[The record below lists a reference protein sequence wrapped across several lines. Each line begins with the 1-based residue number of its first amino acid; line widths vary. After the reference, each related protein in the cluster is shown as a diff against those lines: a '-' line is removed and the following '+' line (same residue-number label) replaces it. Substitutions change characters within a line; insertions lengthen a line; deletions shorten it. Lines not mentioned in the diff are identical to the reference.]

1 MSARILRCLDLC
13 EASGL
18 FHLEAIER
26 GRCSAG
32 VLLSPGPLHVAGC
45 KPSVSMYFNEDGV
58 TFSLGG
64 TMPIDADGIAKY
76 AATLT
81 RVAALARECDRVMG
95 GGE

>member
-1 MSARILRCLDLC
+1 MTARILKCLDLC

-18 FHLEAIER
+18 FYLEAIER
-26 GRCSAG
+26 ARCSAD
-32 VLLSPGPLHVAGC
+32 VLLSPGSLHVVGC
-45 KPSVSMYFNEDGV
+45 APSVSMYFDKDRV

-81 RVAALARECDRVMG
+81 RVAALARECDRVLG
-95 GGE
+95 GGK